1 MSTNSLNSGTALTG
15 VNSPK
20 RAAQSVLAALN
31 AGKISEALDQFNDQ
45 FAYIDYAL
53 GLEFV
58 DKLRLREFFHKS
70 RELFPDAV
78 VQVNA
83 TFECEDHALVE
94 WTMTYTQT
102 LSHRSLPYQVS
113 VSLRG
118 VSIVHVENGKISHW
132 RDYYDQLASR
142 RNNLGALFTK
152 WTEY

>member
-1 MSTNSLNSGTALTG
+1 MDTNSLNSGTALTR

-20 RAAQSVLAALN
+20 WAAQSVLAALN

-58 DKLRLREFFHKS
+58 DKLRLTEFFRKS
-70 RELFPDAV
+70 RELFPDTV

-94 WTMTYTQT
+94 WTLTSTQIIGLYRT
-102 LSHRSLPYQVS
+102 RCQF
-113 VSLRG
+113 SLRG
-118 VSIVHVENGKISHW
+118 VSIVHVENGKISQW
-132 RDYYDQLASR
+132 RDYYDQLVS
-142 RNNLGALFTK
+142 
-152 WTEY
+152 